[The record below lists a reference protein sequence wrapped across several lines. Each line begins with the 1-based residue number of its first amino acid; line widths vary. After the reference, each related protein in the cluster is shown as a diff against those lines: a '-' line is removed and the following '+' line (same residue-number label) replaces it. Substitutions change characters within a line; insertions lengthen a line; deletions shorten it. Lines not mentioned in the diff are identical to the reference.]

1 MLSKGHFIGSFDHML
16 NFKAFKKC
24 FLFKWSVE
32 LKSVCKSWCPSS
44 FASWFKSGLSLF
56 PFLIFFIIS
65 FCWRGLRDTCS
76 SFKSFYEFALMSCP
90 SWTRQ
95 CQPLSGVHL
104 ERGLPY
110 SEDSQLKKY
119 PSLNGAIC
127 GELRPI
133 SWFLS
138 LGKKNSPLNFKL
150 L

>member
-1 MLSKGHFIGSFDHML
+1 
-16 NFKAFKKC
+16 
-24 FLFKWSVE
+24 
-32 LKSVCKSWCPSS
+32 
-44 FASWFKSGLSLF
+44 
-56 PFLIFFIIS
+56 
-65 FCWRGLRDTCS
+65 
-76 SFKSFYEFALMSCP
+76 MSCP

-95 CQPLSGVHL
+95 CQPLSSVHL

-110 SEDSQLKKY
+110 SEGSQLKKY